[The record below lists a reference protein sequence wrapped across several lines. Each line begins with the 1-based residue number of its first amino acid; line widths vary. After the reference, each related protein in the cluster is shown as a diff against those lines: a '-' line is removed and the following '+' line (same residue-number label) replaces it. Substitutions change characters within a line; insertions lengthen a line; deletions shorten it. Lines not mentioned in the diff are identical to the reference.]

1 MSEAAS
7 FLRSSMIHGC
17 PLRPHGVFSVKLN
30 NGSSVWIT
38 QVRLNFLELSKI
50 LSKSTMVWSHH
61 KLIHSLHHRNKG
73 QKEIYPFVFWH
84 ISELVQLRKWF
95 EVTQSTLTLLLLP
108 DLSARLGFYGT
119 VHEIY
124 EKIWDLNLDNHE
136 RSTPPPPWAWT
147 LSGLSLNYSQP

>member
-84 ISELVQLRKWF
+84 ISELISTTSQMIWSHSMHIDFTAATRFERQVRILRDCSRDLWENMRF
-95 EVTQSTLTLLLLP
+95 EP
-108 DLSARLGFYGT
+108 R
-119 VHEIY
+119 
-124 EKIWDLNLDNHE
+124 
-136 RSTPPPPWAWT
+136 
-147 LSGLSLNYSQP
+147 